1 MSSHLVTGKW
11 MFKDTSAISP
21 SHEACHPWLPPT
33 WAAFHV
39 FFLISFAVAEWLA
52 PCTHSSGPP
61 SSKGTSRLPTAPH
74 SSPAPHGSAPNIIA
88 GWVDVRQGQP
98 ASRASLGASSQLDN
112 EGEANA
118 PQVPFVASD
127 RSVRFAMPGAESSVR
142 IRSLLVNMF
151 QELDSIQSL
160 WAFGPGL
167 EVGS

>member
-1 MSSHLVTGKW
+1 MKGLMGAAKGALLGGSNGPPPVGEAWWPPPDKPPLLPPP
-11 MFKDTSAISP
+11 ISP
-21 SHEACHPWLPPT
+21 Y
-33 WAAFHV
+33 F
-39 FFLISFAVAEWLA
+39 
-52 PCTHSSGPP
+52 
-61 SSKGTSRLPTAPH
+61 
-74 SSPAPHGSAPNIIA
+74 
-88 GWVDVRQGQP
+88 QGQP

>member
-1 MSSHLVTGKW
+1 MAATHMGCFSCFLLDLLCGCRMASTL
-11 MFKDTSAISP
+11 
-21 SHEACHPWLPPT
+21 HPQLRTTIIQRDLP
-33 WAAFHV
+33 
-39 FFLISFAVAEWLA
+39 
-52 PCTHSSGPP
+52 
-61 SSKGTSRLPTAPH
+61 APH
-74 SSPAPHGSAPNIIA
+74 SSPQLPTAPHGSAPNIIA